1 MVICKNWHSHGVEHV
16 GWKVPPKRLRWQKN
30 DSSHSQRPTKMNMMH
45 KNQDAKKKTHW
56 RKVDVF
62 PRLAHKKQ
70 KYCFGFKIELCDQKL
85 FVCVCV
91 YVGASS
97 NECRLR
103 RLVVQYFHI
112 YKKQNFV
119 SAQTDGV
126 EEAHEVKQKKIRRS
140 LRRWKKNG
148 CCSVFSTFVTSRCF
162 GKMQTEFFLL
172 GGLLRKF
179 GLCSHCEEKSILV
192 EIEGR

>member
-1 MVICKNWHSHGVEHV
+1 MESNMWAEKFRPNVCDDRKMIHRIRNDQ
-16 GWKVPPKRLRWQKN
+16 QKWIWC
-30 DSSHSQRPTKMNMMH
+30 TKIKM
-45 KNQDAKKKTHW
+45 QKKKTHW